1 MALNICNGVWGK
13 DSYQRHV
20 ENLLQMVSY
29 LPLVSKCA
37 EDVYIKITLF
47 HLFLVWARAD
57 FLNIHENEQGIV
69 LGFRNSLSIVEK
81 KNWRKKC
88 LKMFFAF

>member
-1 MALNICNGVWGK
+1 MGQRQLSEACRKSITDGK
-13 DSYQRHV
+13 LSSSRVKMYT
-20 ENLLQMVSY
+20 
-29 LPLVSKCA
+29 

-57 FLNIHENEQGIV
+57 FLNIHENEQDIV
-69 LGFRNSLSIVEK
+69 LGFRNSLSTVEK